1 MWSMSNIVNILVAC
15 VIELLIFVAMILC
28 AALLVSVIR
37 YIVET
42 TKDMHDYDTDK
53 VNKNQSICKR
63 RVMDK
68 YDILALLVGCV
79 IGLILGVAMEAGI

>member
-1 MWSMSNIVNILVAC
+1 MNILVAC
-15 VIELLIFVAMILC
+15 VAGPLIFAAMILC
-28 AALLVSVIR
+28 ASLLVSVIR

-53 VNKNQSICKR
+53 VTKNHSILKR

-79 IGLILGVAMEAGI
+79 IGLILGIVMESGI

>member
-1 MWSMSNIVNILVAC
+1 MSNIVNILVG
-15 VIELLIFVAMILC
+15 LLIFAAMILC
-28 AALLVSVIR
+28 VALLVLVIQ

-42 TKDMHDYDTDK
+42 TKNIHDYDTDK
-53 VNKNQSICKR
+53 VTKNHSICKR

-79 IGLILGVAMEAGI
+79 IGLILGVAMRVGI

>member
-1 MWSMSNIVNILVAC
+1 MSNIVNILVG
-15 VIELLIFVAMILC
+15 LLIFAVMILC
-28 AALLVSVIR
+28 VALLVLVIQ

-42 TKDMHDYDTDK
+42 AKNMHDYDTDK
-53 VNKNQSICKR
+53 VTKNHSICKR

-79 IGLILGVAMEAGI
+79 IGLILGIAMESGI

>member
-1 MWSMSNIVNILVAC
+1 MSNIVNILVG
-15 VIELLIFVAMILC
+15 LLIFAAMILC
-28 AALLVSVIR
+28 VALLVLVIQ

-42 TKDMHDYDTDK
+42 AKNMHDYDTDK
-53 VNKNQSICKR
+53 VTKNHSICRR

-79 IGLILGVAMEAGI
+79 IGLILGVAMRVGI

>member
-1 MWSMSNIVNILVAC
+1 MNNIVNILVG
-15 VIELLIFVAMILC
+15 LLIFAAMILC
-28 AALLVSVIR
+28 VALLVLVIQ

-42 TKDMHDYDTDK
+42 AKNMHDYDTDK
-53 VNKNQSICKR
+53 VTKNHSICKR

-79 IGLILGVAMEAGI
+79 IGLILGVAMRVGI

>member
-1 MWSMSNIVNILVAC
+1 MSNIVNILVG
-15 VIELLIFVAMILC
+15 LLIFAAMILC
-28 AALLVSVIR
+28 VALLVLVIQ

-42 TKDMHDYDTDK
+42 AKNMHDYDTDK
-53 VNKNQSICKR
+53 VTKNHSICNR

-79 IGLILGVAMEAGI
+79 IGLILGVAMRVGI

>member
-1 MWSMSNIVNILVAC
+1 MSNIVNILVAC
-15 VIELLIFVAMILC
+15 VVGLLIFAAMILC

-53 VNKNQSICKR
+53 VTKNHSICKR
-63 RVMDK
+63 RIMDK

-79 IGLILGVAMEAGI
+79 IGLILGVAMEGGV

>member
-1 MWSMSNIVNILVAC
+1 MSNIVNILVG
-15 VIELLIFVAMILC
+15 LLIFAAMILC
-28 AALLVSVIR
+28 VALLVLVIQ

-42 TKDMHDYDTDK
+42 AKNMHDYDTDK
-53 VNKNQSICKR
+53 VTKNHSICKR

-79 IGLILGVAMEAGI
+79 IGLILGVAMRVGI

>member
-1 MWSMSNIVNILVAC
+1 MSNIVNILVG
-15 VIELLIFVAMILC
+15 LLIFAAMILC
-28 AALLVSVIR
+28 VALLVLVIQ

-42 TKDMHDYDTDK
+42 AKNMHDYDTDK
-53 VNKNQSICKR
+53 VTKNHAICKR

-79 IGLILGVAMEAGI
+79 IGLILGVAMRVGI

>member
-1 MWSMSNIVNILVAC
+1 MNNIVNILVG
-15 VIELLIFVAMILC
+15 LLIFAAMILC
-28 AALLVSVIR
+28 VALLVLVIQ

-42 TKDMHDYDTDK
+42 AKNMHDYDTDK
-53 VNKNQSICKR
+53 VIKNHSICRR

-79 IGLILGVAMEAGI
+79 IGLILGVAMRVGI